1 MELKSMNDVSGKM
14 KSFWERKEGNTGLIT
29 LGALGFFALWL
40 FNKYG
45 DNLAHM
51 FDNALNIGLSLTGLA
66 ILVTVVTNKRVHRI
80 FELLMYWLT
89 DVFIEM
95 NPLLVMD
102 EYLDGLENDKQ
113 EMDGHIDKLAQQK
126 GIVDGN
132 ILDNN
137 DRIQSLLGDLKAAND
152 VKNQDEVNSI
162 SLELGILQEQNEK
175 YKAMSQDIADSLA
188 FLEKMYK
195 NVGYFIRDQ
204 RMIVKYKKTEFKVVE
219 AASNAIES
227 AKRAFQGDPDK
238 KLDFIRAND
247 VLREEMY
254 KKVGQMKRAISTS
267 RDFMNSVD
275 IQNVKYNNKA
285 AELLKKLDSQGYA
298 AFLTDPAEKEAALK
312 STTVNGDA
320 VILESKPL
328 STPNSSSS
336 TKRSLL
342 DD

>member
-29 LGALGFFALWL
+29 LGALGFFGLWI

-45 DNLAHM
+45 DSLAHM
-51 FDNALNIGLSLTGLA
+51 FDNALNIGLSLTALA
-66 ILVTVVTNKRVHRI
+66 ILVSVVTNKRVHRV
-80 FELLMYWLT
+80 FQLMMYWLT
-89 DVFIEM
+89 NVFIEM

-102 EYLDGLENDKQ
+102 QYLDGLDNDKE
-113 EMDGHIDKLAQQK
+113 EMNKHIDKLAQQK

-132 ILDNN
+132 IFDNN
-137 DRIQSLLGDLKAAND
+137 GNIKNLLADLQAANQ

-175 YKAMSQDIADSLA
+175 YKTMSQDITESLA

-204 RMIVKYKKTEFKVVE
+204 RMIVKYKKIEYKVIE
-219 AASNAIES
+219 AASNAVES
-227 AKRAFQGDPDK
+227 AKKAFQGNPDD
-238 KLDFIRAND
+238 KLDFIRANEILKED
-247 VLREEMY
+247 MF
-254 KKVGQMKRAISTS
+254 KKVGQMKRVITTS
-267 RDFMNSVD
+267 REFMNSMD

-285 AELLKKLDSQGYA
+285 AELLKKLDAQGYA

-312 STTVNGDA
+312 ASTVDGNA
-320 VILESKPL
+320 VILESRPL
-328 STPNSSSS
+328 ATPMNGS
-336 TKRSLL
+336 KRSLL